1 MTHFRFRHK
10 QVACQRWR
18 HRTAHRRAFRLVL
31 PLVGNARQAPATAA
45 WRRTAPAFVPMPS
58 VAVVLHIGKFVV
70 SEAGDPQLHGHPDI
84 RY

>member
-10 QVACQRWR
+10 QIAYQRWR
-18 HRTAHRRAFRLVL
+18 CRVARRRTFLPLL
-31 PLVGNARQAPATAA
+31 PLVSNLRQAPATAT
-45 WRRTAPAFVPMPS
+45 WRRTAPALVPMPS
-58 VAVVLHIGKFVV
+58 VTVVLHIGKFVI